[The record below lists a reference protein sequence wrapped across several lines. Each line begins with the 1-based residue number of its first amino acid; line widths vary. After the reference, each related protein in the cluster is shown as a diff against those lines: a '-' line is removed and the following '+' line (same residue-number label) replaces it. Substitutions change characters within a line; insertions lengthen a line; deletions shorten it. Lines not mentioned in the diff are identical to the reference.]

1 MNINFIKKKYIYLT
15 ISIVLCLISILT
27 VIKKNISLGLEF
39 CSGTEIEI
47 QFTQE
52 IKLDELKKNLSKI
65 KNIKIN
71 YYGSNKSIQI
81 KTKNKQNDIEKIKS
95 ILKKTLNEK
104 NIKIIN
110 STYIGSEIGKETIQ
124 KSVSAIIIAILSMTF
139 YLITRFNLIFALSA
153 IMTLSHD
160 IIIIIGI
167 ISLTEIELNLIIISA
182 IFTIFGY
189 SINDTIIIFDRIR
202 ENIKY
207 NKNNISLPEVINN
220 SINKTL
226 SRTISTSLSTIFVT
240 ITLMFFAGE
249 SLFLFSLIL
258 TLGIIIGTYSSIY
271 ISAIPLTF
279 LKKI

>member
-15 ISIVLCLISILT
+15 ISLALCLISIL
-27 VIKKNISLGLEF
+27 IIMKKNIPLGLEF

-47 QFTQE
+47 QFKQE

-71 YYGSNKSIQI
+71 YYGSNKNIQI
-81 KTKNKQNDIEKIKS
+81 KTTNTQNNIEEIKNILEKNLNDE
-95 ILKKTLNEK
+95 

-124 KSVSAIIIAILSMTF
+124 KSLSAIIIAILSMTL

-153 IMTLSHD
+153 IMTLMHD

-202 ENIKY
+202 ENVKY
-207 NKNNISLPEVINN
+207 NKDNISLSEIINN

-226 SRTISTSLSTIFVT
+226 SRTISTSLSTILVT
-240 ITLMFFAGE
+240 IILMFFAGE

-279 LKKI
+279 FKKI